1 MTQIVE
7 EFKQEHAR
15 DGGAEKYLDY
25 EGEDAI
31 DEDPSNTLYK
41 NVSEKETSE
50 LQPFEKMLYIINKNE
65 IDCVSMSDTP
75 VSLAEHVGVRV
86 LKAEK
91 KSSGGFFSTSWVVYD
106 VYTELFKTHV
116 KRRFKHFEWLDQCLH
131 NRFPICYIPG
141 LPPKVMQ
148 LRFDDELTAERRI
161 SLQQYLDQVCCNPTL
176 KYSPELVL
184 FLSSGEEEFNK
195 IVADPKPK
203 RLIPSASQFLAT
215 STPFKVQEIIQP
227 GGKINLMMDVELRAV
242 TRDITDTIGVLS
254 PLDEQALAI
263 CSEIN
268 ETQDKLSK
276 LYRNLSSI
284 CEKLQKN
291 YLELEKIVKFPNVLK
306 LAELYQGI
314 KEYLAEHSKMVADD
328 CRNLHD
334 HIRPIFEFS
343 LRELQGITRISE
355 ERNVFSATYNEKKH
369 QLRKKKAKLYRSGD
383 VAKWGLDEKM
393 AAKLKPSDAYSKV
406 EMHMLCNETR
416 NLRWMRHMWA
426 YMNAQ
431 VIKEMDLFM
440 RLKFNRSSRLI
451 KTYTLDFL
459 SAAKRLKQTFESIAP
474 KLLDSADI
482 SLPPRT
488 TVRATRSGTLF
499 GFQLL
504 DLQN

>member
-1 MTQIVE
+1 MD
-7 EFKQEHAR
+7 EFKQENER

-25 EGEDAI
+25 DGEDAM
-31 DEDPSNTLYK
+31 DDDPLNNLYK
-41 NVSEKETSE
+41 NVSEKETVF

-65 IDCVSMSDTP
+65 IDCVSMPDTP
-75 VSLAEHVGVRV
+75 VALAESVGVRV
-86 LKAEK
+86 LKSEK
-91 KSSGGFFSTSWVVYD
+91 KSSGGFFSSSWVVYD
-106 VYTELFKTHV
+106 IYTDLYKTHV
-116 KRRFKHFEWLDQCLH
+116 KRRFKHFEWLDLCLH

-176 KYSPELVL
+176 KYSPELAL
-184 FLSSGEEEFNK
+184 FLSASEEEFNK

-203 RLIPSASQFLAT
+203 RIIPNASQFLA
-215 STPFKVQEIIQP
+215 SNTPFKVHEIVQP

-242 TRDITDTIGVLS
+242 TRDITDSIGILS
-254 PLDEQALAI
+254 PLDEQAVAI
-263 CSEIN
+263 CSEISD
-268 ETQDKLSK
+268 TQDKLSK
-276 LYRNLSSI
+276 LYRNLSVV
-284 CEKLQKN
+284 CEKLQRN

-306 LAELYQGI
+306 LAELYEGI
-314 KEYLAEHSKMVADD
+314 KEYLAEHSKMVNDD

-343 LRELQGITRISE
+343 LRELQGITRIAE
-355 ERNVFSATYNEKKH
+355 ERNVFSGTYTEKKH

-383 VAKWGLDEKM
+383 VTRWGLDEKM
-393 AAKLKPSDAYSKV
+393 AGKVKAADPYNKV
-406 EMHMLCNETR
+406 EMHMLSNETR

-440 RLKFNRSSRLI
+440 RLKFNRSSQLI

-459 SAAKRLKQTFESIAP
+459 SAAKRLKQTFETLAP
-474 KLLDSADI
+474 KLLDSKDAI
-482 SLPPRT
+482 LPART
-488 TVRATRSGTLF
+488 TIRATRSGTLF

-504 DLQN
+504 GFAN